1 VRIINRRIISGLLFF
16 SVHFKRHFST
26 AALSFPMIDV
36 AADCPGM
43 VLFHDRSSGIYDTFS
58 INTLVTIL

>member
-1 VRIINRRIISGLLFF
+1 MPGLLFF
-16 SVHFKRHFST
+16 SVHFKRHFSP

-43 VLFHDRSSGIYDTFS
+43 VLFHVRVSGSYDTFT
-58 INTLVTIL
+58 INTFVSIL